1 MVASQDKILGD
12 IAIIYYRR
20 TKQGVGGGG
29 GGRQLPPKC
38 ALGKTKK
45 LIRANISR
53 NTLNFGHFISIFEWK
68 VSGMYQARLARAL
81 MGAIF
86 CFINRQGHQ

>member
-20 TKQGVGGGG
+20 TKQGVGGG
-29 GGRQLPPKC
+29 RTATTPQMR
-38 ALGKTKK
+38 AIGKTKK

-68 VSGMYQARLARAL
+68 VSGIYQARLARAL